1 MKEYH
6 DKDLRNI
13 VDQASGFQII
23 SPFSTNFGK
32 SITKSYL
39 KGCDK
44 NEFCNYKKRKI
55 HKRSND

>member
-1 MKEYH
+1 MKGYH
-6 DKDLRNI
+6 DKDFRNTI
-13 VDQASGFQII
+13 DPASGFQII
-23 SPFSTNFGK
+23 SPFSTNFDK

-44 NEFCNYKKRKI
+44 NEFRNYKKRKI